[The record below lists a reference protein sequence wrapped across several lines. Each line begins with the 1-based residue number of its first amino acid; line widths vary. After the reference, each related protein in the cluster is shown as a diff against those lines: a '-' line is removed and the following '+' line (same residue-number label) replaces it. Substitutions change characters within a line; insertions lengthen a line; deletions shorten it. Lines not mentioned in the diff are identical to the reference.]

1 MRQSPFNEL
10 RTALDADQAGESEVD
25 GVRADTGRLARC
37 GVPEI
42 VYCRGKSIASIASAC
57 ARLAGSSSRVVA
69 TRCDLGTGKSVRE
82 LLNGQRL
89 SVWYDDEASALV
101 VAGPAAQEASDGGV
115 VGLLTAGTSDWPV
128 AAEARLIAREAGC
141 AVHVFRDIGVAGLH
155 RMVKPLESLIE
166 LDVDAII
173 VAAGMDGVLPSVVA
187 GLVDVP
193 VIGLPTSTGY
203 GHGGAG
209 EGALTTMLQSCAP
222 GIAVV
227 NIDNG
232 VGAGAMAALIA
243 RRANRFRFQTAS
255 PG

>member
-1 MRQSPFNEL
+1 
-10 RTALDADQAGESEVD
+10 
-25 GVRADTGRLARC
+25 
-37 GVPEI
+37 VPEI
-42 VYCRGKSIASIASAC
+42 VYCRGKAIESIASAC
-57 ARLAGSSSRVVA
+57 RQLAGSSGRVVA
-69 TRCDLGTGKSVRE
+69 TRCDEAIAGRVQDQLQGEGFSFA
-82 LLNGQRL
+82 
-89 SVWYDDEASALV
+89 YDAHASALI
-101 VAGPAAQEASDGGV
+101 VAGPGSTEPVDGGI

-128 AAEARLIAREAGC
+128 AAEAQLIAREAGC
-141 AVHVFRDIGVAGLH
+141 SVLSFRDVGVAGLH
-155 RMVKPLESLIE
+155 RLVGPLEKLIE
-166 LDVDAII
+166 SEVDAII

-203 GHGGAG
+203 GHGGSG

-243 RRANRFRFQTAS
+243 RRSQRIRSQMERIA
-255 PG
+255 